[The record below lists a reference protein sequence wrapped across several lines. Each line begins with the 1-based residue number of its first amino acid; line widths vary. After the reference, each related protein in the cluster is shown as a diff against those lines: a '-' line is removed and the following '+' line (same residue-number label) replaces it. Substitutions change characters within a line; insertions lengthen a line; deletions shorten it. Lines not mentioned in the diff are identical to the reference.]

1 MAAVTADKDPG
12 FRIGG
17 RPLAERLTEVLPS
30 LAKTVLAEIVSRIP
44 EYGHLPAEELSGDIT
59 HVIEQNLRSFIDTLR
74 TGATPTRRELDFLRE
89 SAARRAEEG
98 IPIDIV
104 LTAYHIGIQAV
115 WASLTPDARPDEV
128 ADVLAVNALT
138 LRYLEVVTPAVGAG
152 YLDERQTMFDD
163 ERSARHT
170 VFSALLD
177 GEPADVAAGQ
187 AGLRLPPCYIV
198 LAASIGAHPDEE
210 ASGVDPLVAG
220 RRKLRRLRVE
230 LERQIRGTVLT
241 SLTPDGGIALLPYET
256 PAEELSTSDWSRL
269 RRVLADVARTAG
281 AEVTAAA
288 AAAGPADVPAAAK
301 LAQDV
306 LAVATGA
313 GRPPGLYRLD
323 DVLLEYQLSRPGP
336 ALDRL
341 ATRLEPLNGNEE
353 LLQTLETFLRHGG
366 RRQTATAVGVH
377 PNTVDYR
384 LRRIAELTGLDPTR
398 LEHIALL
405 SAALVARSAAA
416 RD

>member
-1 MAAVTADKDPG
+1 MTSDKGSG

-44 EYGHLPAEELSGDIT
+44 EYGLLPAEELSGDIT
-59 HVIEQNLRSFIDTLR
+59 QVIEQNLRSFIDTLR
-74 TGATPTRRELDFLRE
+74 TGSTPAREELDFLRE

-98 IPIDIV
+98 IPLDVV
-104 LTAYHIGIQAV
+104 LTAYHIGIQVV
-115 WASLTPDARPDEV
+115 WASLTPDARPEEV

-170 VFSALLD
+170 VLSALLD
-177 GEPADVAAGQ
+177 GEPAEVAAGQ
-187 AGLRLPPCYIV
+187 AGLRLPPCYLV
-198 LAASIGAHPDEE
+198 LAASVGAHPDEE
-210 ASGVDPLVAG
+210 IDGVDPLVAG

-241 SLTPDGGIALLPYET
+241 SLTPEGGIALLSHET
-256 PAEELSTSDWSRL
+256 PAGELSTRDWARL
-269 RRVLADVARTAG
+269 ERVLVDVARTAG
-281 AEVTAAA
+281 AEVTAGVAA
-288 AAAGPADVPAAAK
+288 AKPSEVPDAAK

-306 LAVATGA
+306 LAVAIGA

-341 ATRLEPLNGNEE
+341 ASRLAPLDGNEE
-353 LLQTLETFLRHGG
+353 LLLTLETFLRRGG
-366 RRQTATAVGVH
+366 RRQTAAALHVH

-384 LRRIAELTGLDPTR
+384 LRRIADLTGLDPTR
-398 LEHIALL
+398 LEHVALV
-405 SAALVARSAAA
+405 SAALAA
-416 RD
+416 RATRGRS

>member
-1 MAAVTADKDPG
+1 MTDDKDPG

-30 LAKTVLAEIVSRIP
+30 LAKTVLSEIVLRIP
-44 EYGHLPAEELSGDIT
+44 EYGLLPAEELSGDIT

-74 TGATPTRRELDFLRE
+74 TGATPSRPELDFLRE

-104 LTAYHIGIQAV
+104 LTAYHIGIQVV

-152 YLDERQTMFDD
+152 YLDERRTMFDD

-170 VFSALLD
+170 VLSALLD
-177 GEPADVAAGQ
+177 GEPAEVAAGQ

-198 LAASIGAHPDEE
+198 LAASVGAHPDEE
-210 ASGVDPLVAG
+210 VDGVDPLVAG

-241 SLTPDGGIALLPYET
+241 SLTPDGGLALLPHET
-256 PAEELSTSDWSRL
+256 TADELSTRDWARL
-269 RRVLADVARTAG
+269 ERVLADVARTAG
-281 AEVTAAA
+281 AEVIAGTAAA
-288 AAAGPADVPAAAK
+288 EPSGVPAAAR

-306 LAVATGA
+306 LAVATGS

-341 ATRLEPLNGNEE
+341 ATRLTPLDGNEE
-353 LLQTLETFLRHGG
+353 LLQTLKTFLDRGG
-366 RRQTATAVGVH
+366 RRQAAAALHVH

-384 LRRIAELTGLDPTR
+384 LRRIADLTGLDPTR

-405 SAALVARSAAA
+405 NAALSARALVTRHST
-416 RD
+416 

>member
-1 MAAVTADKDPG
+1 MGDKRPE
-12 FRIGG
+12 FFIGG
-17 RPLAERLTEVLPS
+17 RPLPERLTAALPS
-30 LAKTVLAEIVSRIP
+30 LTRTVLAEIVSRVP
-44 EYGHLPAEELSGDIT
+44 EYGLLPAEELSGDIT
-59 HVIEQNLRSFIDTLR
+59 HVIEQNLRSFIDTLH
-74 TGATPTRRELDFLRE
+74 TGATPSQEERDFLRE

-104 LTAYHIGIQAV
+104 LTAYHIGIQVV
-115 WASLTPDARPDEV
+115 WASLTPDVRPEEV
-128 ADVLAVNALT
+128 ADVLAVNALA

-170 VFSALLD
+170 VLSALLD
-177 GEPADVAAGQ
+177 GDSADVAAGQ
-187 AGLRLPPCYIV
+187 AGLRLPPGYIV
-198 LAASIGAHPDEE
+198 LAVSVGIHPDEE
-210 ASGVDPLVAG
+210 ASGVDPLIAG

-230 LERQIRGTVLT
+230 LERQIRGTVLS
-241 SLTPDGGIALLPYET
+241 SLTPEGGIALLPYET
-256 PAEELSTSDWSRL
+256 AADQLSTSDWSRL
-269 RRVLADVARTAG
+269 ERVLADVARAAG
-281 AEVTAAA
+281 AEVTAGAA
-288 AAAGPADVPAAAK
+288 VAETAGLPAAAE

-306 LAVATGA
+306 LAVATGS

-341 ATRLEPLNGNEE
+341 ATRLEPLDGNEE
-353 LLQTLETFLRHGG
+353 LLQTLETFLRCGG
-366 RRQTATAVGVH
+366 RRQTAAALHVH

-384 LRRIAELTGLDPTR
+384 LRRIADLTGLDPTR

-405 SAALVARSAAA
+405 NAALSARSAAG
-416 RD
+416 RE

>member
-1 MAAVTADKDPG
+1 MSHNDPG
-12 FRIGG
+12 FLIGG
-17 RPLAERLTEVLPS
+17 RPLAERLTDVLPS
-30 LAKTVLAEIVSRIP
+30 LTKAVLGEIVTRIP
-44 EYGHLPAEELSGDIT
+44 EYGLLPAEELSGDIT

-74 TGATPTRRELDFLRE
+74 TGAMPAREEIDFLRE

-104 LTAYHIGIQAV
+104 LTAYHIGIQVV
-115 WASLTPDARPDEV
+115 WASLTPDVRPEEV
-128 ADVLAVNALT
+128 TDVLAVHQLT

-152 YLDERQTMFDD
+152 YLDERRTMFDD

-170 VFSALLD
+170 VLSALLD
-177 GEPADVAAGQ
+177 GESADVAAGQ
-187 AGLRLPPCYIV
+187 AGLRLPPCYVV
-198 LAASIGAHPDEE
+198 LAASVGAHPDEE
-210 ASGVDPLVAG
+210 ANGVDPLVAG

-241 SLTPDGGIALLPYET
+241 SLTPEGGIALLPHEDT
-256 PAEELSTSDWSRL
+256 AGELSTHDWARL
-269 RRVLADVARTAG
+269 ERILADVARTAG
-281 AEVTAAA
+281 AEVIAGAAA
-288 AAAGPADVPAAAK
+288 AEPAQLPAAAK

-306 LAVATGA
+306 LAVATA
-313 GRPPGLYRLD
+313 SGRPPGLYRLD

-341 ATRLEPLNGNEE
+341 ATRLEPLDGNEE
-353 LLQTLETFLRHGG
+353 LLQTLETFLRRGG
-366 RRQTATAVGVH
+366 RRQTAAALHVH

-384 LRRIAELTGLDPTR
+384 LRRIADLTGLDPTR

-405 SAALVARSAAA
+405 NAALAA
-416 RD
+416 RTVTGRK

>member
-1 MAAVTADKDPG
+1 MTGDKDPG

-44 EYGHLPAEELSGDIT
+44 EYGLLPAEELSGDIT

-74 TGATPTRRELDFLRE
+74 TGSTPTREELGFLRE

-98 IPIDIV
+98 IPLDIV
-104 LTAYHIGIQAV
+104 LTAYHIGIQVV
-115 WASLTPDARPDEV
+115 WASLTPDARPEEV
-128 ADVLAVNALT
+128 SDVLAVNALT
-138 LRYLEVVTPAVGAG
+138 LRYLEVVTPVVGAG

-170 VFSALLD
+170 VLSALLD
-177 GEPADVAAGQ
+177 GEPAEVMAGQ
-187 AGLRLPPCYIV
+187 AGLRMPPCYLV
-198 LAASIGAHPDEE
+198 LAVSVGAHPDEE
-210 ASGVDPLVAG
+210 VDGVDPLVAG

-241 SLTPDGGIALLPYET
+241 SLTPEGGIALLPHET
-256 PAEELSTSDWSRL
+256 VACDLTARDWAWL
-269 RRVLADVARTAG
+269 GRVLADVARTAG
-281 AEVTAAA
+281 ADLIAGVAAA
-288 AAAGPADVPAAAK
+288 EPSAVPAAAG

-306 LAVATGA
+306 LAVAIGS
-313 GRPPGLYRLD
+313 GRSPGLYRLD

-341 ATRLEPLNGNEE
+341 AARLAPLDGNEE
-353 LLQTLETFLRHGG
+353 LLQTLETFLRRGG
-366 RRQTATAVGVH
+366 RRQTAAALHVH

-384 LRRIAELTGLDPTR
+384 LRRIADLTGLDPTR
-398 LEHIALL
+398 LEHVALV
-405 SAALVARSAAA
+405 SAALAA
-416 RD
+416 RATTRRA

>member
-1 MAAVTADKDPG
+1 MTDDKDPG

-30 LAKTVLAEIVSRIP
+30 LAKTVLSEIVLRIP
-44 EYGHLPAEELSGDIT
+44 EYGLLPAEELSGDIT

-74 TGATPTRRELDFLRE
+74 TGATPSRPELDFLRE

-104 LTAYHIGIQAV
+104 LTAYHIGIQVV
-115 WASLTPDARPDEV
+115 WASVTPDARPDEV

-152 YLDERQTMFDD
+152 YLDERRTMFDD

-170 VFSALLD
+170 VLSALLD
-177 GEPADVAAGQ
+177 GEPAEVAAGQ

-198 LAASIGAHPDEE
+198 LAASVGAHPDEE
-210 ASGVDPLVAG
+210 VDGVDPLVAG

-241 SLTPDGGIALLPYET
+241 SLTPDGGLALLPHET
-256 PAEELSTSDWSRL
+256 AADELSTRDWVRL
-269 RRVLADVARTAG
+269 ERVLADVARTAG
-281 AEVTAAA
+281 AEVIAGTAAA
-288 AAAGPADVPAAAK
+288 EPSGVPAAVRV
-301 LAQDV
+301 AQDV
-306 LAVATGA
+306 LAVAIGS

-341 ATRLEPLNGNEE
+341 ATRLTPLDGNEE
-353 LLQTLETFLRHGG
+353 LLQTLKTFLDRGG
-366 RRQTATAVGVH
+366 RRQTAAALHVH

-384 LRRIAELTGLDPTR
+384 LRRIADLTGLDPTR

-405 SAALVARSAAA
+405 NAALSARAAI
-416 RD
+416 RPKPL

>member
-1 MAAVTADKDPG
+1 MTGDKDPG

-30 LAKTVLAEIVSRIP
+30 LAKTVLSEIVLRIP
-44 EYGHLPAEELSGDIT
+44 EYGLLPAEELSGDIT

-98 IPIDIV
+98 IPIDVV
-104 LTAYHIGIQAV
+104 LTAYHIGIQVV

-152 YLDERQTMFDD
+152 YLDERRTMFDD

-170 VFSALLD
+170 VLSALLD
-177 GEPADVAAGQ
+177 GEPAEVAAGQ

-198 LAASIGAHPDEE
+198 LAASVGAHPDEE
-210 ASGVDPLVAG
+210 VDGVDPLVAG

-241 SLTPDGGIALLPYET
+241 SLTPDGGLALLPHET
-256 PAEELSTSDWSRL
+256 AADELSTRDWARL
-269 RRVLADVARTAG
+269 ERVLADVARTAG
-281 AEVTAAA
+281 AEVIAGTAAA
-288 AAAGPADVPAAAK
+288 EPSGVPAAAK

-306 LAVATGA
+306 LAVATGT

-341 ATRLEPLNGNEE
+341 ATRLTPLDGNEE
-353 LLQTLETFLRHGG
+353 LLQTLETFLDRGG
-366 RRQTATAVGVH
+366 RRQTAAALHVH

-405 SAALVARSAAA
+405 NAALAA
-416 RD
+416 RAATRPKAL

>member
-1 MAAVTADKDPG
+1 MTSDKGSG

-17 RPLAERLTEVLPS
+17 RPVAERLTEVLPS

-44 EYGHLPAEELSGDIT
+44 EYGLLPAEELSGDIT
-59 HVIEQNLRSFIDTLR
+59 RVIEQNLRSFIDTLR
-74 TGATPTRRELDFLRE
+74 TGSTPSREELGFLRE

-98 IPIDIV
+98 IPIDVV
-104 LTAYHIGIQAV
+104 LTAYHIGIQV
-115 WASLTPDARPDEV
+115 FWASLTPDARPEEV

-170 VFSALLD
+170 VLSALLD
-177 GEPADVAAGQ
+177 GEPAEVAAGQ
-187 AGLRLPPCYIV
+187 AGLLLPPCYVV
-198 LAASIGAHPDEE
+198 LAASVGTHPDEE
-210 ASGVDPLVAG
+210 IDGVDPLVAG

-241 SLTPDGGIALLPYET
+241 SLTPEGGIALLPHET
-256 PAEELSTSDWSRL
+256 PVGELSIRDWARL
-269 RRVLADVARTAG
+269 ERVLADVARTAG
-281 AEVTAAA
+281 ADVIAGVAAA
-288 AAAGPADVPAAAK
+288 EPSEVPGAAR
-301 LAQDV
+301 LAQEV
-306 LAVATGA
+306 LSVAIGA

-341 ATRLEPLNGNEE
+341 ASRLAPLDGNEE
-353 LLQTLETFLRHGG
+353 LLLTLETFLRRGG
-366 RRQTATAVGVH
+366 RRQTAAALHVH

-384 LRRIAELTGLDPTR
+384 LRRIADLTGLDPTR
-398 LEHIALL
+398 LEHVALV
-405 SAALVARSAAA
+405 SAALAA
-416 RD
+416 RAARGRP

>member
-1 MAAVTADKDPG
+1 MTSDKHSA

-17 RPLAERLTEVLPS
+17 RPLTERLSEALPS
-30 LAKTVLAEIVSRIP
+30 LTKTVLAEIVSRVP
-44 EYGHLPAEELSGDIT
+44 EYGLLPAEELSGDIT
-59 HVIEQNLRSFIDTLR
+59 RVIEQNLRSFIDTLR
-74 TGATPTRRELDFLRE
+74 TGSTPTPEELGFLRE

-104 LTAYHIGIQAV
+104 LTAYHIGVQVV
-115 WASLTPDARPDEV
+115 WASVRPDARPEEV

-170 VFSALLD
+170 VLSALLD
-177 GEPADVAAGQ
+177 GEPPEVAAGQ
-187 AGLRLPPCYIV
+187 AGLRLPPCYVV
-198 LAASIGAHPDEE
+198 LAASVGAHPDEE
-210 ASGVDPLVAG
+210 VDGVDPLVAG

-241 SLTPDGGIALLPYET
+241 SLTSEGGIALLPHES
-256 PAEELSTSDWSRL
+256 PAGELSTRDWTRL
-269 RRVLADVARTAG
+269 ERVLADVARTAG
-281 AEVTAAA
+281 AEVIAAA
-288 AAAGPADVPAAAK
+288 AAAEPAGVPDAAK

-306 LAVATGA
+306 LAVAIGS

-341 ATRLEPLNGNEE
+341 ASRLAPLDGNEE
-353 LLQTLETFLRHGG
+353 LLQTLETFLRRGG
-366 RRQTATAVGVH
+366 RRQTAAALHIH

-384 LRRIAELTGLDPTR
+384 LRRIADLTGLDPTR
-398 LEHIALL
+398 LDHVALV
-405 SAALVARSAAA
+405 SAALAA
-416 RD
+416 RATRL

>member
-1 MAAVTADKDPG
+1 MTGDKDPG

-30 LAKTVLAEIVSRIP
+30 LAKTVLAEIVLRIP
-44 EYGHLPAEELSGDIT
+44 EYGLLPAEELSGDIT

-104 LTAYHIGIQAV
+104 LTAYHIGIQVV

-152 YLDERQTMFDD
+152 YLDERRTMFDD

-170 VFSALLD
+170 VLSALLD
-177 GEPADVAAGQ
+177 GDPAEVAAGQ

-198 LAASIGAHPDEE
+198 LAAAVGAHPDEE
-210 ASGVDPLVAG
+210 VDGVDPLVAG

-241 SLTPDGGIALLPYET
+241 SLTPDGGLALLPHET
-256 PAEELSTSDWSRL
+256 AAEELSTQDWERL
-269 RRVLADVARTAG
+269 ERVLADVARTAG
-281 AEVTAAA
+281 AEVIAGTAAA
-288 AAAGPADVPAAAK
+288 EPSGVPAAAR

-306 LAVATGA
+306 LAVAIGS

-341 ATRLEPLNGNEE
+341 ATRLTPLDGNEE
-353 LLQTLETFLRHGG
+353 LLQTLETFLDRGG
-366 RRQTATAVGVH
+366 RRQTAAALHVH

-384 LRRIAELTGLDPTR
+384 LRRIADLTGLDPTR

-405 SAALVARSAAA
+405 NAALAA
-416 RD
+416 RAATRPKPL

>member
-1 MAAVTADKDPG
+1 MTGDKDPG

-30 LAKTVLAEIVSRIP
+30 LAKTVLSEIVLRIP
-44 EYGHLPAEELSGDIT
+44 EYGLLPAEELSGDIT

-74 TGATPTRRELDFLRE
+74 TGATPAQRELDFLRE

-98 IPIDIV
+98 IPIDVV
-104 LTAYHIGIQAV
+104 LTAYHIGIQVV

-128 ADVLAVNALT
+128 ADVLAVNTLT

-152 YLDERQTMFDD
+152 YLDERRTMFDD

-170 VFSALLD
+170 VLSALLD
-177 GEPADVAAGQ
+177 GEPAEVAAGQ

-198 LAASIGAHPDEE
+198 LAASVGAHPDEE
-210 ASGVDPLVAG
+210 VDGVDPLVAG

-241 SLTPDGGIALLPYET
+241 SLTPDGGLALLPHET
-256 PAEELSTSDWSRL
+256 AADELSTRDWARL
-269 RRVLADVARTAG
+269 ERVLADVARTAG
-281 AEVTAAA
+281 AEVIAGT
-288 AAAGPADVPAAAK
+288 AAAGPSGVPAAAR

-306 LAVATGA
+306 LAVATGS

-341 ATRLEPLNGNEE
+341 ATRLTPLDGNEE
-353 LLQTLETFLRHGG
+353 LLQTLETFLNRGG
-366 RRQTATAVGVH
+366 RRQTAAALHVH

-384 LRRIAELTGLDPTR
+384 LRRIADLTGLDPTR

-405 SAALVARSAAA
+405 NAALSARAATRPKA
-416 RD
+416 L

>member
-1 MAAVTADKDPG
+1 MTGDKDPG

-30 LAKTVLAEIVSRIP
+30 LAKTVLSEIVSRIP
-44 EYGHLPAEELSGDIT
+44 EYGLLPAEELSGDIT

-74 TGATPTRRELDFLRE
+74 TGATPSQEELDFLRE

-104 LTAYHIGIQAV
+104 LTAYHIGIQVV
-115 WASLTPDARPDEV
+115 WASLTPDARPEEV

-170 VFSALLD
+170 VLSALLD
-177 GEPADVAAGQ
+177 GDPADVAAGQ

-198 LAASIGAHPDEE
+198 LAASVGAHPDEE
-210 ASGVDPLVAG
+210 ANGVDPLVAG

-241 SLTPDGGIALLPYET
+241 SLTSEGGIALLPHET
-256 PAEELSTSDWSRL
+256 AADELSTRDWARL
-269 RRVLADVARTAG
+269 ERVLADVARTAG
-281 AEVTAAA
+281 AEVIAGT
-288 AAAGPADVPAAAK
+288 AAAGPSDVPAAAR

-306 LAVATGA
+306 LAVAAGS

-341 ATRLEPLNGNEE
+341 ATRLAPLDGNEE
-353 LLQTLETFLRHGG
+353 LLQTLETFLHRGG
-366 RRQTATAVGVH
+366 RRQTAADLHVH

-384 LRRIAELTGLDPTR
+384 LRRIADLTGLDPTR

-405 SAALVARSAAA
+405 NAALSARAATG
-416 RD
+416 RPL

>member
-1 MAAVTADKDPG
+1 VTGDQDAG

-17 RPLAERLTEVLPS
+17 RPLTERLTAVLPS

-44 EYGHLPAEELSGDIT
+44 EYGLLPAEELSGDIT

-74 TGATPTRRELDFLRE
+74 TGSTPAQEELDFLRE

-104 LTAYHIGIQAV
+104 LTAYHIGIQVV

-152 YLDERQTMFDD
+152 YLDERRTMFDD
-163 ERSARHT
+163 ERSARYAVLST
-170 VFSALLD
+170 LLD
-177 GEPADVAAGQ
+177 GEPAEVAAGQ

-198 LAASIGAHPDEE
+198 LAASVGAHPDE
-210 ASGVDPLVAG
+210 ATTGVDPLVAG

-230 LERQIRGTVLT
+230 LERQVRGTVLT
-241 SLTPDGGIALLPYET
+241 SLTPEGGIALVPQEK
-256 PAEELSTSDWSRL
+256 AAGELSTRDWTRL
-269 RRVLADVARTAG
+269 ERVLADVARTAG
-281 AEVTAAA
+281 AEVIAGTAAA
-288 AAAGPADVPAAAK
+288 EPSGVPAAVR

-306 LAVATGA
+306 LAVAIGS

-341 ATRLEPLNGNEE
+341 ATRLAPLDGNEE
-353 LLQTLETFLRHGG
+353 LLHTLETFLRRGG
-366 RRQTATAVGVH
+366 RRQTAAALHVH

-384 LRRIAELTGLDPTR
+384 LRRIADLTGLDPTR
-398 LEHIALL
+398 LEHVALL
-405 SAALVARSAAA
+405 HAALAARAAA
-416 RD
+416 RPF